1 LGRQKDRPTI
11 FLPKLFNRL
20 TCGAARAGLKF
31 VAYCYWL
38 KTVIMKRALVIILF
52 VMALALLGYAIYRS
66 TAVRKTY
73 VTQTGREVTYGEPQH
88 GLILG
93 LCILAGLCIVSTI
106 PLLLD
111 RRGDVFDDRD
121 ALSRR
126 TL

>member
-1 LGRQKDRPTI
+1 
-11 FLPKLFNRL
+11 
-20 TCGAARAGLKF
+20 
-31 VAYCYWL
+31 
-38 KTVIMKRALVIILF
+38 MKRALVIILF

-66 TAVRKTY
+66 TAVRETY

>member
-1 LGRQKDRPTI
+1 
-11 FLPKLFNRL
+11 
-20 TCGAARAGLKF
+20 
-31 VAYCYWL
+31 
-38 KTVIMKRALVIILF
+38 MKRALVIILF
-52 VMALALLGYAIYRS
+52 VLALGLLGYAIYRS
-66 TAVRKTY
+66 TSVRETY

-93 LCILAGLCIVSTI
+93 LCILAGLCIVSAI

-111 RRGDVFDDRD
+111 RRGDVLDDRD